1 MVSKK
6 RVVLKFPPKLVDQ
19 PIVYKLV
26 KEYDLSFNILRA
38 RVTPKEEG
46 ELVIELEGTK
56 QNYADGLKYLQ
67 GIGVTVQPLSQ
78 DITRDEA
85 RCTHCGA
92 CVTICPTE
100 ALYLDTETRKV
111 LFDPEKCI
119 ACELCIKGCPPR
131 AMKTKI

>member
-1 MVSKK
+1 MISK
-6 RVVLKFPPKLVDQ
+6 RVVLKFPSKLVDQ

-26 KEYDLSFNILRA
+26 KDFDLIFNILRA

-46 ELVIELEGTK
+46 ELVLELKGDKERYAEGV
-56 QNYADGLKYLQ
+56 KYLKSL
-67 GIGVTVQPLSQ
+67 GDTIESLEK
-78 DITRDEA
+78 DIIKDED

-92 CVTICPTE
+92 CVTICPTA
-100 ALYLDTETRKV
+100 ALYLDQKSMKV

-131 AMKTKI
+131 AMKAKL